1 MMDALPEPDNDTVE
15 CVSPDRT
22 PDELKG
28 LRARMASESPAL
40 RRASEHFSLLSSETR
55 VKILRLLRLAGELC
69 VCDLAT
75 VLDMTPAAVS
85 QHLSRLRS
93 GGLVTSR
100 RCGMT
105 IYYRRSDRGTC
116 PAPEAV
122 ALLEPEPQG

>member
-1 MMDALPEPDNDTVE
+1 VVQPRPDPHPPDVE

-22 PDELKG
+22 PSELTA
-28 LRARMASESPAL
+28 LRARMVDESPTL
-40 RRASEHFSLLSSETR
+40 RRTAEHFALLSSDTR

-75 VLDMTPAAVS
+75 VLSMTPAAVS

-93 GGLVTSR
+93 GGLVVSR

-105 IYYRRSDRGTC
+105 IYYRRSDRGAC
-116 PAPEAV
+116 PAPDAV
-122 ALLEPEPQG
+122 RMLEPEPEG